1 MINLEKKILHFHK
14 KKIFFKYI
22 LNGAFIN
29 LLLIFF
35 FYLFTVDPFILN
47 PILVTAVLIPV
58 LTLLN
63 YIIQLRYV
71 FKKKSKFL
79 MIIKYYLL
87 MFFNYFINLFLL
99 YVAIYIFYFNHLIS
113 QIFIILI
120 LAITSFIINKK
131 YDYI

>member
-1 MINLEKKILHFHK
+1 MINLEKKIFYFLR

-35 FYLFTVDPFILN
+35 FYFFTVDPFILN
-47 PILVTAVLIPV
+47 PILVTAVLIPI

-71 FKKKSKFL
+71 FKKK
-79 MIIKYYLL
+79 
-87 MFFNYFINLFLL
+87 
-99 YVAIYIFYFNHLIS
+99 V
-113 QIFIILI
+113 
-120 LAITSFIINKK
+120 SF
-131 YDYI
+131 